1 MTGFVIINKKHKQF
15 FDKVFVWYDENKEK
29 IIRSYD
35 EFLTGSD
42 IAIMNCLRKEFG
54 VELNILPREFGLMDM
69 ARKNLFYLTKN
80 CWWRD
85 DLTNLYNSGW
95 VYQFNAIPQ
104 NELGRDRAYWMKR
117 IYEELY
123 EK

>member
-1 MTGFVIINKKHKQF
+1 
-15 FDKVFVWYDENKEK
+15 
-29 IIRSYD
+29 
-35 EFLTGSD
+35 
-42 IAIMNCLRKEFG
+42 
-54 VELNILPREFGLMDM
+54 
-69 ARKNLFYLTKN
+69 
-80 CWWRD
+80 
-85 DLTNLYNSGW
+85 